1 LEKTKAKRKKSKP
14 SKSQDSRYSPRR
26 KGWWPARTSSS
37 TSRCGFEALKA
48 GRKDAAKS
56 LYFFFEVG
64 KRSGLKKGVGASWRQ
79 EASATTFLI
88 PSFPLFRSP
97 SLQPSTHRAPAELP
111 PRSQKAS
118 VSLLSWKTP
127 RRAILSKAEK
137 EGCRRRLERSNR
149 NLIRPSLSFTL
160 GQLSRLLRARARE
173 REAIRI
179 SAPVAAAAAFNE
191 HTERTRQ
198 LAFQGERKKVKENQ
212 RSRKK
217 KNQKITL
224 KNHSVVISK
233 NKKDTLCS
241 FGCSPGVPSRIDPH
255 DAALER
261 LLRRRA
267 RKSER

>member
-1 LEKTKAKRKKSKP
+1 M
-14 SKSQDSRYSPRR
+14 
-26 KGWWPARTSSS
+26 
-37 TSRCGFEALKA
+37 
-48 GRKDAAKS
+48 
-56 LYFFFEVG
+56 G

-97 SLQPSTHRAPAELP
+97 SLQHSTHRAPAELP

-173 REAIRI
+173 RGDPNLCSCRCCCCGVQRAHG
-179 SAPVAAAAAFNE
+179 ADKAACVS
-191 HTERTRQ
+191 
-198 LAFQGERKKVKENQ
+198 G
-212 RSRKK
+212 RKK
-217 KNQKITL
+217 KSEGESEVEKEKKS
-224 KNHSVVISK
+224 KNHSEKS
-233 NKKDTLCS
+233 L
-241 FGCSPGVPSRIDPH
+241 GCYLEKQKRHSLFIRLFSRRSLAH
-255 DAALER
+255 
-261 LLRRRA
+261 
-267 RKSER
+267 

>member
-1 LEKTKAKRKKSKP
+1 LEARSVGDNV
-14 SKSQDSRYSPRR
+14 SDS
-26 KGWWPARTSSS
+26 
-37 TSRCGFEALKA
+37 
-48 GRKDAAKS
+48 
-56 LYFFFEVG
+56 
-64 KRSGLKKGVGASWRQ
+64 
-79 EASATTFLI
+79 FL
-88 PSFPLFRSP
+88 
-97 SLQPSTHRAPAELP
+97 
-111 PRSQKAS
+111 
-118 VSLLSWKTP
+118 
-127 RRAILSKAEK
+127 
-137 EGCRRRLERSNR
+137 
-149 NLIRPSLSFTL
+149 PSLSLSLSPTLHSPSTRRAAPAIAKGQRQLAELENAAARHTFQGRERRMQTTARTIQSKLNSTVSLFHSRAAFTPAT
-160 GQLSRLLRARARE
+160 RARERE

>member
-1 LEKTKAKRKKSKP
+1 VRVRGLEGREE
-14 SKSQDSRYSPRR
+14 
-26 KGWWPARTSSS
+26 G
-37 TSRCGFEALKA
+37 CGKVAL
-48 GRKDAAKS
+48 
-56 LYFFFEVG
+56 FFFEVG

-97 SLQPSTHRAPAELP
+97 SLQHSTHRAPAELP

-160 GQLSRLLRARARE
+160 GQLSRLLRARERE
-173 REAIRI
+173 RGDPNLCSCRCCCCVQRAHG
-179 SAPVAAAAAFNE
+179 ADKAACVSG
-191 HTERTRQ
+191 RK
-198 LAFQGERKKVKENQ
+198 KKVKENQ

-241 FGCSPGVPSRIDPH
+241 FGFSPGVPSRIDPH
-255 DAALER
+255 DAARER

-267 RKSER
+267 RTSER

>member
-1 LEKTKAKRKKSKP
+1 MEARSVGDNV
-14 SKSQDSRYSPRR
+14 SDS
-26 KGWWPARTSSS
+26 
-37 TSRCGFEALKA
+37 
-48 GRKDAAKS
+48 
-56 LYFFFEVG
+56 
-64 KRSGLKKGVGASWRQ
+64 
-79 EASATTFLI
+79 FL
-88 PSFPLFRSP
+88 
-97 SLQPSTHRAPAELP
+97 
-111 PRSQKAS
+111 
-118 VSLLSWKTP
+118 
-127 RRAILSKAEK
+127 
-137 EGCRRRLERSNR
+137 
-149 NLIRPSLSFTL
+149 PSLSLSLSPTL
-160 GQLSRLLRARARE
+160 HSPSTRRAAPAIAKGQRQLAELENAAARHTFQGRERRMQTTARTIQSKLNSTVSLFHSRAAFAPATRARQ

-179 SAPVAAAAAFNE
+179 SAPVAAAAAAFNE